1 MVFILYKFIIFFKLS
16 SEDVIWRERMRRMKP
31 RESILDKIYG
41 SAKAGLVLMLAV
53 TVIWAACQNKKEPG
67 APHEQKK
74 LRLGIEVFLEKHL
87 DLVEGKRVGLITN
100 PTGVNSRLETSI
112 DLFYENPKINLVA
125 LYGPEHGVRGNAQAG
140 EYVPFY
146 IDARYDIPEYSIPVF
161 SLYGQSLKPAK
172 GMFKDIDEYMRSFDT
187 QKAGKVPED
196 SMVESIDVL
205 VFDIQDVGTRIYT
218 YVATMAYCMEA
229 SAEND
234 IEFIVLDRPN
244 PVNGIFLEGPLL
256 EYPEYSSFVGLYP
269 VPVRHGMT
277 VGELASYFNDEFLEK
292 KARLTVIPMQGWK
305 RGMWYDE
312 TSLPWVIPSPNMP
325 TLDTATVYPGQVFL
339 EGTNVSEGRG
349 TTRPFELFGAPW
361 IDGSRLTRELNR
373 LNLPGVKFREAWFT
387 PTFSKYEG
395 ELCGG
400 AQIHI
405 FDRNQYRSFATS
417 LFIIKTIMDLYP
429 ADFKFHPE
437 YFDKIM
443 GTSKIREA
451 IEEGTD
457 VNEIINS
464 YKEDLNSF
472 SKLRE
477 PYLLY
482 K

>member
-1 MVFILYKFIIFFKLS
+1 MVFFKLS
-16 SEDVIWRERMRRMKP
+16 SRDVSWRERMRQAKSRKTVFN
-31 RESILDKIYG
+31 KIYG
-41 SAKAGLVLMLAV
+41 SSRAGLVLMLAAMI
-53 TVIWAACQNKKEPG
+53 IWVACQSQKESRTPD
-67 APHEQKK
+67 EQKK
-74 LRLGIEVFLEKHL
+74 VRLGIEVFLEKHL

-100 PTGVNSRLETSI
+100 PTGINSRLETSV
-112 DLFYENPKINLVA
+112 DLFYKNQKINLVA
-125 LYGPEHGVRGNAQAG
+125 LFGPEHGVRGNAQAG

-146 IDARYDIPEYSIPVF
+146 IDTRYDIPEYSIPVF

-172 GMFKDIDEYMRSFDT
+172 GMFEDIDEYMRSFDT
-187 QKAGKVPED
+187 QKVGKIPEH

-205 VFDIQDVGTRIYT
+205 IFDIQDVGTRIYT
-218 YVATMAYCMEA
+218 YVATLAYCMEA
-229 SAEND
+229 SAESD

-244 PVNGIFLEGPLL
+244 PINGISIEGPLL

-269 VPVRHGMT
+269 LPVRHGMT

-305 RGMWYDE
+305 RGMWHDE

-325 TLDTATVYPGQVFL
+325 SLDTATVYPGQVFL

-349 TTRPFELFGAPW
+349 TTKPFELFGAPW
-361 IDGSRLTRELNR
+361 IDGYRLTKELNR

-387 PTFSKYEG
+387 PTFSKYKG

-400 AQIHI
+400 AEIHVV
-405 FDRNQYRSFATS
+405 DRNQYRSFDSS
-417 LFIIKTIMDLYP
+417 LFIIKTILEMYP
-429 ADFKFHPE
+429 ENFKFHTD

-443 GTSKIREA
+443 GTPKIREA
-451 IEEGTD
+451 IENGTAIND
-457 VNEIINS
+457 IIES
-464 YKEDLNSF
+464 YKEELNSF

>member
-16 SEDVIWRERMRRMKP
+16 SEDVSWRERMRRMKP

-187 QKAGKVPED
+187 QMAGKVPED

-244 PVNGIFLEGPLL
+244 PVNGISLEGPLL

-349 TTRPFELFGAPW
+349 ITRPFELFGAPW